1 MKYLVSM
8 GNETYCTS
16 LIYKWDFLWNFYVC
30 LQCGL
35 INFLSKKF
43 PVKPL
48 AKCSSRVSKDVV
60 LTKFLSSVFPFFLP
74 LWKVNIC
81 FGIEKNPQICFS
93 FGHHCL
99 TYNIY
104 FHLNLL
110 KLPLLYVKY
119 ICQWIKNLL
128 LWNCVF
134 FPDHANLSVFF
145 KGPPPDNIFKIFCFA
160 QIGRRGE
167 KQGVKVEESTR
178 VSKV

>member
-35 INFLSKKF
+35 INFLSKIF
-43 PVKPL
+43 PRKAAWKVFFQSQQR
-48 AKCSSRVSKDVV
+48 CSYDKISF
-60 LTKFLSSVFPFFLP
+60 FLSPSTF
-74 LWKVNIC
+74 NIC

-93 FGHHCL
+93 CGQSHCL

-145 KGPPPDNIFKIFCFA
+145 KGPPLDNIFKIFCSA
-160 QIGRRGE
+160 QIGGE
-167 KQGVKVEESTR
+167 
-178 VSKV
+178 

>member
-1 MKYLVSM
+1 MK
-8 GNETYCTS
+8 
-16 LIYKWDFLWNFYVC
+16 FLCMLAVWTH
-30 LQCGL
+30 
-35 INFLSKKF
+35 KF
-43 PVKPL
+43 PFKKIPRKAACKVFFQSQQR
-48 AKCSSRVSKDVV
+48 CSFDQIS
-60 LTKFLSSVFPFFLP
+60 FLRFYLLFPP
-74 LWKVNIC
+74 WKEYYIC
-81 FGIEKNPQICFS
+81 FGIEKAPQICFKC
-93 FGHHCL
+93 GHHCL
-99 TYNIY
+99 DTYNIY

>member
-35 INFLSKKF
+35 INFLSKIF
-43 PVKPL
+43 PRKAAWKVFFQSQQR
-48 AKCSSRVSKDVV
+48 CSFDKISF
-60 LTKFLSSVFPFFLP
+60 FLSPSTF
-74 LWKVNIC
+74 NIC

-93 FGHHCL
+93 CGQSHCL

-145 KGPPPDNIFKIFCFA
+145 KGPPLDNIFKIFCFA
-160 QIGRRGE
+160 QIGQRGE

>member
-1 MKYLVSM
+1 MFFQ
-8 GNETYCTS
+8 S
-16 LIYKWDFLWNFYVC
+16 L
-30 LQCGL
+30 QR
-35 INFLSKKF
+35 
-43 PVKPL
+43 
-48 AKCSSRVSKDVV
+48 CSFDKIS
-60 LTKFLSSVFPFFLP
+60 FFLFFFP
-74 LWKVNIC
+74 LWQKKEVNIC

-93 FGHHCL
+93 CGPHCL

-160 QIGRRGE
+160 KIGGRGE
-167 KQGVKVEESTR
+167 GGGSKLRKVRCENQRCSFLNCQ
-178 VSKV
+178 K